1 MRYVYR
7 LNGLCCA
14 NCASKIE
21 TAVNKIDGVSSAKVA
36 FMTQRMTLAADP
48 SAIEKIEP
56 MIEKAIKKIE
66 PDVKMRRE

>member
-36 FMTQRMTLAADP
+36 FMTQRMTLEADP
-48 SAIEKIEP
+48 SAIENIEP